1 MIKSFLVTWEEFIE
15 LYYKIALLLTYIGF
29 IPLMISIYYY
39 LFRDFSPIRVMM
51 NGFVLVVMIF
61 ANLKLQGGRV
71 I

>member
-1 MIKSFLVTWEEFIE
+1 
-15 LYYKIALLLTYIGF
+15 
-29 IPLMISIYYY
+29 MISIYYY